1 MTNDPSTKRFKR
13 TLVTTALP
21 YANGPV
27 HIGHLAGVYV
37 PADIY
42 VRYKRMRGEEVLFI
56 GGADEHGVPISL
68 KAKAEGITPQQVVD
82 RYHTLIKESFEQFGI
97 DFDICFTSYLKRAI
111 NTQQI
116 ILKEMEREWLPVFKS
131 YKLNERHYGA
141 LSGLNKK
148 ETAEKYGDEQV
159 KIWRRSFDVRPPK
172 MEEDNPYNSLKNPAY
187 RNVDPAEVP
196 MCESLKDTIART
208 VPYFEKEIKPLVME
222 GKRVMI
228 AAHGNS
234 LRSLIKYFEN
244 ISDDEIINVEIP
256 TGTPLVYEFDDNF
269 NVTNKYYLGK

>member
-1 MTNDPSTKRFKR
+1 MKR
-13 TLVTTALP
+13 LVIVRHGESEWNQKNLFTGWVDVELSGKAL
-21 YANGPV
+21 
-27 HIGHLAGVYV
+27 
-37 PADIY
+37 
-42 VRYKRMRGEEVLFI
+42 
-56 GGADEHGVPISL
+56 
-68 KAKAEGITPQQVVD
+68 
-82 RYHTLIKESFEQFGI
+82 KEAGI

-148 ETAEKYGDEQV
+148 ETAEKYGDDQV
-159 KIWRRSFDVRPPK
+159 KIWRRSFDVQPPV
-172 MEEDNPYNSLKNPAY
+172 MEEDNQYNSLKNPAY
-187 RNVDPAEVP
+187 RDVDPAEVP

-244 ISDDEIINVEIP
+244 ISDEEIINVEIP

-269 NVTNKYYLGK
+269 NVTNKYFLGK

>member
-1 MTNDPSTKRFKR
+1 MKRLVIVRHGESEWNQKNLFTGWVDVELSENGRAEAKR
-13 TLVTTALP
+13 AGKAL
-21 YANGPV
+21 
-27 HIGHLAGVYV
+27 
-37 PADIY
+37 
-42 VRYKRMRGEEVLFI
+42 
-56 GGADEHGVPISL
+56 
-68 KAKAEGITPQQVVD
+68 
-82 RYHTLIKESFEQFGI
+82 KEAGI

-148 ETAEKYGDEQV
+148 ETAEKYGDDQV
-159 KIWRRSFDVRPPK
+159 KIWRRSFDVRPPV
-172 MEEDNPYNSLKNPAY
+172 MEEDNQYNSLKNPAY
-187 RNVDPAEVP
+187 RDVDPAEVP

-244 ISDDEIINVEIP
+244 ISDEEIINVEIT
-256 TGTPLVYEFDDNF
+256 TGTPLVYEFEDKF
-269 NVTNKYYLGK
+269 NVNNKYYLVKKYFLMGVVLGIYL

>member
-1 MTNDPSTKRFKR
+1 MKRLVIVRHGESEWNQKNLFTGWVDVELSENGRAEAKR
-13 TLVTTALP
+13 AGKAL
-21 YANGPV
+21 
-27 HIGHLAGVYV
+27 
-37 PADIY
+37 
-42 VRYKRMRGEEVLFI
+42 
-56 GGADEHGVPISL
+56 
-68 KAKAEGITPQQVVD
+68 
-82 RYHTLIKESFEQFGI
+82 KEAGI

-148 ETAEKYGDEQV
+148 ETAEKYGDDQV
-159 KIWRRSFDVRPPK
+159 KIWRRSFDVRPPV
-172 MEEDNPYNSLKNPAY
+172 MEEDNQYNSLKNPAY
-187 RNVDPAEVP
+187 RDVDPAEVP

-208 VPYFEKEIKPLVME
+208 VPYFEKEIKPLVMA

-244 ISDDEIINVEIP
+244 ISDEEIINVEIP

-269 NVTNKYYLGK
+269 NVTNKYFLGK

>member
-1 MTNDPSTKRFKR
+1 MKRLVIVRHGESEWNQKNLFTGWVDVELSENGRAEAKR
-13 TLVTTALP
+13 AGKAL
-21 YANGPV
+21 
-27 HIGHLAGVYV
+27 
-37 PADIY
+37 
-42 VRYKRMRGEEVLFI
+42 
-56 GGADEHGVPISL
+56 
-68 KAKAEGITPQQVVD
+68 
-82 RYHTLIKESFEQFGI
+82 KEAGI

-148 ETAEKYGDEQV
+148 ETAEKYGDDQV
-159 KIWRRSFDVRPPK
+159 KIWRRSFDVQPPV
-172 MEEDNPYNSLKNPAY
+172 MEEDNQYNSLKNPAY
-187 RNVDPAEVP
+187 RDVDPAEVP

-244 ISDDEIINVEIP
+244 ISDEEIINVEIP
-256 TGTPLVYEFDDNF
+256 TGTPLVYEFDNNF
-269 NVTNKYYLGK
+269 NVTNKYFLGK

>member
-1 MTNDPSTKRFKR
+1 MKRLVIVRHGESEWNQKNLFTGWVDVELSENGRAEAKR
-13 TLVTTALP
+13 AGKAL
-21 YANGPV
+21 
-27 HIGHLAGVYV
+27 
-37 PADIY
+37 
-42 VRYKRMRGEEVLFI
+42 
-56 GGADEHGVPISL
+56 
-68 KAKAEGITPQQVVD
+68 
-82 RYHTLIKESFEQFGI
+82 KEAGI

-148 ETAEKYGDEQV
+148 ETAEKYGDDQV
-159 KIWRRSFDVRPPK
+159 KIWRRSFDVRPPV
-172 MEEDNPYNSLKNPAY
+172 MEADNQYNSLKNPAY
-187 RNVDPAEVP
+187 RDVDPAEVP

-244 ISDDEIINVEIP
+244 ISDEEIINVEIP

-269 NVTNKYYLGK
+269 NVTNKYFLGK

>member
-1 MTNDPSTKRFKR
+1 MKRLVIVRHGESEWNQKNLFTGWVDVELSDNGREEAKR
-13 TLVTTALP
+13 AGKAL
-21 YANGPV
+21 
-27 HIGHLAGVYV
+27 
-37 PADIY
+37 
-42 VRYKRMRGEEVLFI
+42 
-56 GGADEHGVPISL
+56 
-68 KAKAEGITPQQVVD
+68 
-82 RYHTLIKESFEQFGI
+82 KEAGI

-148 ETAEKYGDEQV
+148 ETAEKYGDDQV
-159 KIWRRSFDVRPPK
+159 KIWRRSFDVRPPM
-172 MEEDNPYNSLKNPAY
+172 MEEDNQYNSLKNPAY

-256 TGTPLVYEFDDNF
+256 TGTPLVYGFDDNF

>member
-1 MTNDPSTKRFKR
+1 MKRLVIVRHGESEWNQKNLFTGWVDVELSENGRAEAKR
-13 TLVTTALP
+13 AGKAL
-21 YANGPV
+21 
-27 HIGHLAGVYV
+27 
-37 PADIY
+37 
-42 VRYKRMRGEEVLFI
+42 K
-56 GGADEHGVPISL
+56 
-68 KAKAEGITPQQVVD
+68 KA
-82 RYHTLIKESFEQFGI
+82 GI

-148 ETAEKYGDEQV
+148 ETAEKYGDDQV
-159 KIWRRSFDVRPPK
+159 KIWRRSFDVRPPV
-172 MEEDNPYNSLKNPAY
+172 MEEDNQYNSLKNPAY
-187 RNVDPAEVP
+187 RDVDPAEVP

-244 ISDDEIINVEIP
+244 ISDEEIINVEIP

-269 NVTNKYYLGK
+269 NVTNKYFLGK

>member
-1 MTNDPSTKRFKR
+1 MKRLVIVRHGESEWNQKNLFTGWVDVELSDNGREEAKR
-13 TLVTTALP
+13 AGKAL
-21 YANGPV
+21 
-27 HIGHLAGVYV
+27 
-37 PADIY
+37 
-42 VRYKRMRGEEVLFI
+42 
-56 GGADEHGVPISL
+56 
-68 KAKAEGITPQQVVD
+68 
-82 RYHTLIKESFEQFGI
+82 KEAGI

-148 ETAEKYGDEQV
+148 ETAEKYGDDQV

-172 MEEDNPYNSLKNPAY
+172 MEEDNQYNSLKNPAY

-244 ISDDEIINVEIP
+244 ISDEEIINVEIP

>member
-1 MTNDPSTKRFKR
+1 MKRLVIVRHGESEWNQKNLFTGWVDVELSENGRAEAKR
-13 TLVTTALP
+13 AGKAL
-21 YANGPV
+21 
-27 HIGHLAGVYV
+27 
-37 PADIY
+37 
-42 VRYKRMRGEEVLFI
+42 
-56 GGADEHGVPISL
+56 
-68 KAKAEGITPQQVVD
+68 
-82 RYHTLIKESFEQFGI
+82 KEAGI

-148 ETAEKYGDEQV
+148 ETAEKYGDDQV
-159 KIWRRSFDVRPPK
+159 KIWRRSFDVRPPV
-172 MEEDNPYNSLKNPAY
+172 MEEDNQYNSLKNPAY
-187 RNVDPAEVP
+187 RDVDPAEVP

-244 ISDDEIINVEIP
+244 ISDEEIINVE
-256 TGTPLVYEFDDNF
+256 LLWF
-269 NVTNKYYLGK
+269 TNLMTILMLLTNIF

>member
-1 MTNDPSTKRFKR
+1 MKRLVIVRHGESEWNQKNLFTGWVDVELSDNGREEAKR
-13 TLVTTALP
+13 AGKAL
-21 YANGPV
+21 
-27 HIGHLAGVYV
+27 
-37 PADIY
+37 
-42 VRYKRMRGEEVLFI
+42 
-56 GGADEHGVPISL
+56 
-68 KAKAEGITPQQVVD
+68 
-82 RYHTLIKESFEQFGI
+82 KEAGI

-148 ETAEKYGDEQV
+148 ETAEKYGDDQV
-159 KIWRRSFDVRPPK
+159 KIWRRSFDVRPPM
-172 MEEDNPYNSLKNPAY
+172 MEEDNQYNSLKNPAY

>member
-1 MTNDPSTKRFKR
+1 MKRLVIVRHGESEWNQKNLFTGWVDVELSENGRTEAKR
-13 TLVTTALP
+13 AGKAL
-21 YANGPV
+21 
-27 HIGHLAGVYV
+27 
-37 PADIY
+37 
-42 VRYKRMRGEEVLFI
+42 
-56 GGADEHGVPISL
+56 
-68 KAKAEGITPQQVVD
+68 
-82 RYHTLIKESFEQFGI
+82 KEAGI

-148 ETAEKYGDEQV
+148 ETAEKYGDDQV
-159 KIWRRSFDVRPPK
+159 KIWRRSFDVRPPV
-172 MEEDNPYNSLKNPAY
+172 MEEDNQYNSLKNPAY
-187 RNVDPAEVP
+187 RDVAPAEVP

-234 LRSLIKYFEN
+234 LRSLIKYFES
-244 ISDDEIINVEIP
+244 ISDEEIINVEIP

-269 NVTNKYYLGK
+269 NVTNKYFLGK

>member
-1 MTNDPSTKRFKR
+1 MKRLVIVRHGESEWNQKNLFTGWVDVELSDNGREEAKR
-13 TLVTTALP
+13 AGKAL
-21 YANGPV
+21 
-27 HIGHLAGVYV
+27 
-37 PADIY
+37 
-42 VRYKRMRGEEVLFI
+42 
-56 GGADEHGVPISL
+56 
-68 KAKAEGITPQQVVD
+68 
-82 RYHTLIKESFEQFGI
+82 KEAGI

-172 MEEDNPYNSLKNPAY
+172 MEEDNQYNSLKNPAY
-187 RNVDPAEVP
+187 RDVDPAEVP